1 MILTDKVTI
10 TAKHYLD
17 FLFNDRR
24 YAIHIHYFLDVH
36 NYDEE
41 SALISLKTKISSNS
55 ISNQEYSILE
65 FDEFK
70 IPHELTVKQWIYN
83 LVFKYDSALKPENMK
98 FEYNEELNKKIID
111 LITKEFK
118 IRNF

>member
-10 TAKHYLD
+10 TLKHLLD
-17 FLFNDRR
+17 FSFQNRR
-24 YAIHIHYFLDVH
+24 YKINFLYSLDVH

-41 SALISLKTKISSNS
+41 SALISLKTKISSHS

-70 IPHELTVKQWIYN
+70 IPHELTVKQWISN

-98 FEYNEELNKKIID
+98 FEYNEELNNKIID
-111 LITKEFK
+111 LLTKEFK
-118 IRNF
+118 LRNF